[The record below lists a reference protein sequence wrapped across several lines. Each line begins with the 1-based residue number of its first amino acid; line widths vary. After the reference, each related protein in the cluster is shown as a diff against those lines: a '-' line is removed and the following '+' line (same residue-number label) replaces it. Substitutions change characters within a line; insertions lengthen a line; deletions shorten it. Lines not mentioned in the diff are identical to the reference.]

1 MGRLGLVKGLVLAC
15 VLGVSVLTGA
25 STLKLERVICSW
37 YGKQFHG
44 RTMANGK
51 PFNMYAM
58 TAAHKTLP
66 LGTCILVQ
74 YKDAEVVVQITDRG
88 PYIEGREL
96 DLSYAAADHLGIIG
110 RGTATVTTKLLGRHD
125 CDRSTTTSSTK

>member
-37 YGKQFHG
+37 YGKAFHG

-66 LGTCILVQ
+66 LGTCVLVQ

-88 PYIEGREL
+88 PYISGREL

-110 RGTATVTTKLLGRHD
+110 RGTATVTTKILGRNN
-125 CDRSTTTSSTK
+125 CDEGRPSISNQ